1 MNRRKHLPQE
11 SETTVL
17 LLSKR
22 RCCLC
27 FFLDE
32 IKKQRKGQI
41 AHLNHNSSD
50 PRFENLVYLCLEH
63 HSEYD
68 GTTSQSK
75 NYTADEIRKYRNR
88 LYENNDPDGK
98 WRAQTDT
105 PEIEKKLAES
115 VEELSDY
122 EVVRRNDK
130 CIGFTREAWRFPLWQ
145 VADEPELFAY
155 KAGNRADGV
164 CLIERINLPDG
175 RIVIA
180 CIQPIGSPGNSITN
194 CVEELCFQVCER
206 FSIPP
211 RRLVWLEHYEQY
223 DEEWSMVTFK
233 RVPPDAA
240 FEGPEWTEM
249 TSQLW
254 QGLRPRPKKQLRIK
268 HGQYCSKLTKLFPWP
283 PENLDVH

>member
-11 SETTVL
+11 SETAVL

-32 IKKQRKGQI
+32 IKKQRKEQI
-41 AHLNHNSSD
+41 AHLNHNPND
-50 PRFENLVYLCLEH
+50 PRFENLVYLCFEH
-63 HSEYD
+63 HSDYD
-68 GTTSQSK
+68 STTSQSK
-75 NYTADEIRKYRNR
+75 NYTGDEIRQYRNK
-88 LYENNDPDGK
+88 LYEVNNPDGK

-105 PEIEKKLAES
+105 PEIEKERPAPA
-115 VEELSDY
+115 EELSDY
-122 EVVRRNDK
+122 DVVRRKDK
-130 CIGFTREAWRFPLWQ
+130 DLAFTREAWRFPLWQ

-164 CLIERINLPDG
+164 CLVERINLPDG

-194 CVEELCFQVCER
+194 CAEELCFQVCER

-211 RRLVWLEHYEQY
+211 RRLVWLEHYEEY
-223 DEEWSMVTFK
+223 EGEWSMVTFK
-233 RVPPDAA
+233 KVPPDAA
-240 FEGPEWTEM
+240 FEEPQWTEM
-249 TSQLW
+249 TPQLW
-254 QGLRPRPKKQLRIK
+254 RDLRLKPKKQLRIK
-268 HGQYCSKLTKLFPWP
+268 HAQYCSKLTKLFPWP
-283 PENLDVH
+283 PEDLDVH